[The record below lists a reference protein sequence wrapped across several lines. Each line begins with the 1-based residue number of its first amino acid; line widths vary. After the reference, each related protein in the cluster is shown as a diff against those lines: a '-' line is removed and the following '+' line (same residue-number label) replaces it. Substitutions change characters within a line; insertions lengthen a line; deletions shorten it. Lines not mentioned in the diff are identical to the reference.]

1 MILPLIALPILFASN
16 VTAGLIDNSTVV
28 DFKEVTTQV
37 NEFMMNADLSSAT
50 HLYDDT
56 QNSTLKGNLV
66 KEKQAVPNR

>member
-16 VTAGLIDNSTVV
+16 VTASLIDNSTAV

-37 NEFMMNADLSSAT
+37 NEFMMNSDLSRST

-56 QNSTLKGNLV
+56 QNSTLKDNLV
-66 KEKQAVPNR
+66 KGEEAVPNR